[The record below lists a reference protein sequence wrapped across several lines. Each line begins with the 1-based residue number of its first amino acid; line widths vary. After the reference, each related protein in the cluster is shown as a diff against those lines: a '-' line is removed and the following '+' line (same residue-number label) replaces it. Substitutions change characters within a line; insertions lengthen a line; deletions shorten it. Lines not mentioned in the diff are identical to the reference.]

1 MKRPRVFGR
10 SICSR
15 LLLILIG
22 SLILVT
28 EWAVASHPL
37 HPGERL
43 DYTVSYDGM
52 LSGWSFTPIAK
63 ATLEIEPVE
72 YQINGES
79 ALSARLTVST
89 EQFKTAER
97 IYPIRY
103 SFQSWFEPAGRYTL
117 LVDETMVD
125 GKLSKQ
131 LVWFDQEQKLVHR
144 FKRRQDKLSATETLP
159 EFLRLQ
165 YASESGKPS
174 GFKAKSKVSLQQGML
189 DHLSLLY
196 RLRLLELE
204 QGRQITLPASDGKDL
219 ISYRIK
225 ILEPESLQRQGQS
238 IPAFKMR
245 FQPVYRDGEE
255 MPYIYVWYSQD
266 KRRVPLRF
274 YSNRS
279 FGSID
284 ISLDGNQPG
293 IPWRGNEPVEP
304 PKSFNVLDDF

>member
-10 SICSR
+10 LIRCC
-15 LLLILIG
+15 LL
-22 SLILVT
+22 SILVGAQSLVV
-28 EWAVASHPL
+28 EGAAAGHPL

-52 LSGWSFTPIAK
+52 LSGWRVIPIAK

-72 YQINGES
+72 YLINGES

-89 EQFKTAER
+89 EQFRAAER

-125 GKLSKQ
+125 GKLSQQ

-144 FKRRQDKLSATETLP
+144 FKRHQDKPGAIEALP

-165 YASESGKPS
+165 YASEAGKPS
-174 GFKAKSKVSLQQGML
+174 GFKAKSKISLQQGML

-219 ISYRIK
+219 VSYRIEV
-225 ILEPESLQRQGQS
+225 LESERLEREGQS
-238 IPAFKMR
+238 LPALKMR

-293 IPWRGNEPVEP
+293 IPWRGREPVEP
-304 PKSFNVLDDF
+304 PKAFNVLDDF